1 MIPEKA
7 NEMNEERALDKG
19 NDLAFPLSTGSGY
32 PNTGMTKRE
41 YIATQLM
48 AGFLTQGYTSDV
60 AADLSIKAVNDLL
73 ISLHVNKEQ

>member
-48 AGFLTQGYTSDV
+48 TGFLTQGYASD
-60 AADLSIKAVNDLL
+60 AAATLSVKAVNDLL
-73 ISLHVNKEQ
+73 IALHTNK